1 MISFFSERISTD
13 TKFDSLIR
21 VSWLILFAIANW
33 PYDIEILSAR
43 AYLAQ
48 PISFA
53 VASKEAGRA
62 RKLQHKEA
70 RQHLSCR
77 E

>member
-1 MISFFSERISTD
+1 MISFFSGKISTD
-13 TKFDSLIR
+13 AKFNSLIR
-21 VSWLILFAIANW
+21 VYWLILFAIAYW

-43 AYLAQ
+43 AYLDQ
-48 PISFA
+48 PTSFA
-53 VASKEAGRA
+53 VASKEASRA
-62 RKLQHKEA
+62 RELQHKEA